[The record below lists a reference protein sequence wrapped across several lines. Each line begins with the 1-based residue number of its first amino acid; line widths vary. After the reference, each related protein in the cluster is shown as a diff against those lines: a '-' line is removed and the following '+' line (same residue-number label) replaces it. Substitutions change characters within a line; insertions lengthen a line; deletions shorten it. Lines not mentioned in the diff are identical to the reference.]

1 MADPVV
7 LDLLD
12 AATRKRSPAPEKG
25 QPTAW
30 GLLCDEVED
39 FTPADL
45 QELKAAIDAN
55 PELNAIAL
63 IASIGR
69 AKAVLSGVNPFA
81 SPDEPVTVAV
91 GDLLL
96 LLRSALRG
104 MR

>member
-1 MADPVV
+1 MSDPVV

-12 AATRKRSPAPEKG
+12 FAQHRSAAPEEG
-25 QPTAW
+25 QATAW
-30 GLLCDEVED
+30 GLLCNQVED
-39 FTPADL
+39 FSPDDL
-45 QELKAAIDAN
+45 ETLKAAIDAN
-55 PELNAIAL
+55 PELAAIAL
-63 IASIGR
+63 VASIGR

-104 MR
+104 VR

>member
-1 MADPVV
+1 MSDPVV

-12 AATRKRSPAPEKG
+12 AAARKRTPAPEEG

-30 GLLCDEVED
+30 GLLCDEVEE

-45 QELKAAIDAN
+45 QELKAAVDAN
-55 PELNAIAL
+55 PELAAIAL
-63 IASIGR
+63 FYSICR
-69 AKAVLSGVNPFA
+69 ANAVLSGVNPLA

>member
-1 MADPVV
+1 MK
-7 LDLLD
+7 L
-12 AATRKRSPAPEKG
+12 
-25 QPTAW
+25 
-30 GLLCDEVED
+30 
-39 FTPADL
+39 
-45 QELKAAIDAN
+45 
-55 PELNAIAL
+55 LNAIAL
-63 IASIGR
+63 VASIGR